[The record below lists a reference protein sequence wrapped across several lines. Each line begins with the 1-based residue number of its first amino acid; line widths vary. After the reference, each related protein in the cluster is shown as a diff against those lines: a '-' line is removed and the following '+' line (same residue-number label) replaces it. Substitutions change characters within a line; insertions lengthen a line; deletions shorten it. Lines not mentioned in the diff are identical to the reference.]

1 MVTCLSP
8 KQTLGVR
15 FPGLPLLS
23 SPAREAQVGRALLWY
38 SRGCEFDSR
47 PGLGFFSTT
56 SAEEMFSGDLPQR
69 SSTSRTC
76 SGVTMAGPL
85 PSRERRKASEEK
97 VLGMFVSLPMH

>member
-1 MVTCLSP
+1 
-8 KQTLGVR
+8 
-15 FPGLPLLS
+15 
-23 SPAREAQVGRALLWY
+23 
-38 SRGCEFDSR
+38 
-47 PGLGFFSTT
+47 
-56 SAEEMFSGDLPQR
+56 MFSGDLPQR